1 MRLLR
6 LSTEDQNGRFDN
18 VYDTDIHVK
27 KGSKIAL
34 QNASFSELINTLKV
48 DGTNDEITFQIKNGS
63 TVTANLEHADEYNN
77 SNKQDLFDDITKKLN
92 QGLSYAA
99 GKAIGLSFLGE
110 LNDKNDRVNIGYKK
124 CIHAAT
130 QNRVA
135 SGEGVFTSNV
145 SFTST
150 TIRKGTASSVDDT
163 EKYYSNLPWG
173 RGPSTHRARITN
185 YTDTGT
191 GNNDN
196 GFILGLSNVSPQNW
210 KDKADMD
217 ADMTY
222 FIEFVRGGTNYFFRT
237 KGGARTDSGVAPAQ
251 VATGETAGGVN
262 NNDFIEIRRD
272 GERIKGFVFT
282 STTTHEVFDV
292 ADTYGE
298 ELYPFISIQGNFN
311 HVRLQKST
319 HSVDAYQEISNTE
332 DLEHATELGA
342 NPPPSLRG
350 NTPTDNILT
359 LPESVGNFLGYTNFI
374 IEQSAA
380 RDCQFSGDNIFIAT
394 LSNVSFIIELRNI
407 SIDSYN
413 SVSRQGS
420 RQNILATI
428 PMSANITN
436 RIIEYEPNNLYF
448 VNINQDV
455 NVRNLKARILRIDG
469 ATPALSGLS
478 ILTILIKDSDE

>member
-18 VYDTDIHVK
+18 VFDTDIHVK

-48 DGTNDEITFQIKNGS
+48 DGTNDEITFQIKNGE
-63 TVTANLEHADEYNN
+63 TVSVNLEHADEYNN

-92 QGLSYAA
+92 EGVAYSA
-99 GKAIGLSFLGE
+99 GKAIGLTFLAE

-124 CIHAAT
+124 CIHSAT
-130 QNRVA
+130 NTRVTN
-135 SGEGVFTSNV
+135 GEGVFTSNV
-145 SFTST
+145 SFTTT

-173 RGPSTHRARITN
+173 RGASTHRVRITN

-196 GFILGLSNVSPQNW
+196 GFFLGLSNVSPQTW

-217 ADMTY
+217 AEKTY

-237 KGGARTDSGVAPAQ
+237 KGGVRTDSGVAPGQ
-251 VATGETAGGVN
+251 VANGESSVGVTD
-262 NNDFIEIRRD
+262 NDFLELRRD
-272 GERIKGFVFT
+272 GKRIKGFIFT
-282 STTTHEVFDV
+282 SSATHEIFDV

-319 HSVDAYQEISNTE
+319 HSVDAYQEINNTE
-332 DLEHATELGA
+332 DLDHASGLGA

-350 NTPTDNILT
+350 NRPTDNILT
-359 LPESVGNFLGYTNFI
+359 ISESVGNFLGYNNFVI
-374 IEQSAA
+374 TQSAA
-380 RDCQFSGDNIFIAT
+380 RDCQFSGDNLFIAT

-413 SVSRQGS
+413 SVSRQGA

-478 ILTILIKDSDE
+478 ILTILIKEDNE